1 MERRGTE
8 LTDKQRRWIRD
19 RDDNR
24 CNFPLRWDTD
34 TGVYSRCGRRYLT
47 ELHVHH
53 IVPYSWASRR
63 LGWEPDQINR
73 PTNLITLCK
82 DCHFRKIHAVDM
94 LEIFQ
99 VYRDDKKAFEKMFE
113 RRRKLTENGTPY
125 WDIRWDEVMQRIAN
139 SRTEGYAE
147 LVAFPERRIR
157 RLVT

>member
-1 MERRGTE
+1 MERRGNE
-8 LTDKQRRWIRD
+8 LTDKQRIWVRD

-24 CNFPLRWDTD
+24 CNFPVRWDTD
-34 TGVYSRCGRRYLT
+34 TGVYSRCGRRLFT

-53 IVPYSWASRR
+53 ITPFSWAMRR
-63 LGWEPDQINR
+63 LGWQAEDINH

-82 DCHFRKIHAVDM
+82 DCHFRKVHATDM

-125 WDIRWDEVMQRIAN
+125 WDVRWDDVMKRIAE
-139 SRTEGYAE
+139 SRTERF
-147 LVAFPERRIR
+147 VAVREFPQKRLRRI
-157 RLVT
+157 